1 MDIEQ
6 FFGTVCFR
14 LGKSVITETISFI
27 GNIIKSIDNGGEVTY
42 NILLHTSILTK
53 VGMKDN

>member
-6 FFGTVCFR
+6 FFSTVCFR

-27 GNIIKSIDNGGEVTY
+27 GNIIESIDHGGEVTY
-42 NILLHTSILTK
+42 NILPHTSILTK